1 MVKLVHHHL
10 TISLC
15 IEFLA
20 CTRSKALGMKNG
32 DISDAQIS
40 ASSQLDNNT
49 VAAQG
54 RYTFK
59 QRGNKQG
66 AWSALTND
74 LNQWL
79 QVDLRGDD
87 IKIAMVGTQG
97 RNGGD
102 PRQKQF
108 VMTYKL
114 QYSDD
119 GENFKYYKEPGE
131 LEENVSGLRH
141 GESTF

>member
-1 MVKLVHHHL
+1 
-10 TISLC
+10 
-15 IEFLA
+15 
-20 CTRSKALGMKNG
+20 MKSG

-87 IKIAMVGTQG
+87 IKITMVGTQG

-102 PRQKQF
+102 SRQKQF
-108 VMTYKL
+108 VTTYKL

-119 GENFKYYKEPGE
+119 GENFKYYKEQGE
-131 LEENVSGLRH
+131 LEENVSSLRH

>member
-1 MVKLVHHHL
+1 MVSLVHHYL

-20 CTRSKALGMKNG
+20 CTRSKALGMKSG

-54 RYTFK
+54 RYTYK
-59 QRGNKQG
+59 QCGNKQG

-87 IKIAMVGTQG
+87 IKITMVGTQG

-108 VMTYKL
+108 VTTYKL

-131 LEENVSGLRH
+131 LKENVSSLCH

>member
-1 MVKLVHHHL
+1 M
-10 TISLC
+10 
-15 IEFLA
+15 
-20 CTRSKALGMKNG
+20 
-32 DISDAQIS
+32 
-40 ASSQLDNNT
+40 DNNT
-49 VAAQG
+49 VAARG
-54 RYTFK
+54 RYTYK

-87 IKIAMVGTQG
+87 IKITMVGTQG

-108 VMTYKL
+108 VTTYKL

-119 GENFKYYKEPGE
+119 GEIFKYYKEPGE
-131 LEENVSGLRH
+131 LAENVSSLRH